1 MNLESL
7 YREEWRRVLAT
18 TVRLTGDFDLSEEA
32 VQDAFVAA
40 LEQWPRDGAP
50 ANPYA
55 WLVSTARNRVVD
67 QLRRR
72 ARFHDSQTE
81 IAQLAALQE
90 FEFDLSEATMVDDQL
105 RLIFT
110 CCHPALALEAQVA
123 LTLRTVCGLATEEI
137 ARGFL
142 VPVATMAQRLV
153 RVKRKIRDAGLPFA
167 VPPRERLAER
177 LDGVMLVVYLVFT
190 EGYAAT
196 SGKVWIRRQ
205 LCDEAIRLGRLLCE
219 LIPRNP
225 KLRALLALMLLHD
238 SRRIARA
245 GPDEEI
251 ITLEEQNRELWDR
264 REIAEGVP
272 LLESAL
278 REGATGEYA
287 LQAAIAA
294 LHARAQRVEDTDWA
308 QIARLYDALLQ
319 KQPSPVVELNRAAA
333 IAMAEGPSRGLEL
346 IDELEARGE
355 LAGYHLLPA
364 ARADLLRRDGRWKEA
379 AEAYR
384 QALALVANDPERR
397 YLTRRLAEVEGGQT
411 PISTRRPALSKP
423 SDSKPP

>member
-50 ANPYA
+50 ASAYA

-72 ARFHDSQTE
+72 ARLSEKGAE
-81 IAQLAALQE
+81 IEQFAALEQPE
-90 FEFDLSEATMVDDQL
+90 IDLSETAMVDDQL

-110 CCHPALALEAQVA
+110 CCHPAIAVDAQVA
-123 LTLRTVCGLATEEI
+123 LTLRTVCGLTTDEI

-153 RVKRKIRDAGLPFA
+153 RVKRKIRDARLPFA
-167 VPPRERLAER
+167 MPPKDELAER

-196 SGKVWIRRQ
+196 SGKLWMRRQ
-205 LCDEAIRLGRLLCE
+205 LCEEAIRLGRLLCE

-225 KLRALLALMLLHD
+225 ELRALLALLLLHD
-238 SRRIARA
+238 SRRMARA

-251 ITLEEQNRELWDR
+251 ITLEEQNRALWDQ

-272 LLESAL
+272 LLEAAL
-278 REGATGEYA
+278 QEGARGEYA

-294 LHARAQRVEDTDWA
+294 LHARAARAEDTDWK
-308 QIARLYDALLQ
+308 QIAGLYQALLQ
-319 KQPSPVVELNRAAA
+319 TRPSPVVELNRAAA
-333 IAMAEGPSRGLEL
+333 IAMAEGPSSGLAL
-346 IDELEARGE
+346 GLALMDALEAKGE

-364 ARADLLRRDGRWKEA
+364 ARADLLRRQGRWREA

-397 YLTRRLAEVEGGQT
+397 YLARRLAEVEGLQSAGGS
-411 PISTRRPALSKP
+411 IIH
-423 SDSKPP
+423 

>member
-72 ARFHDSQTE
+72 ARLADKGTE
-81 IAQLAALQE
+81 IDGLAALEQSE
-90 FEFDLSEATMVDDQL
+90 MDLSESAMIDDQL

-110 CCHPALALEAQVA
+110 CCHPALAVDAQVA
-123 LTLRTVCGLATEEI
+123 LTLRTVCGLTTEEI

-142 VPVATMAQRLV
+142 TPVATMAQRLV
-153 RVKRKIRDAGLPFA
+153 RVKRKIRDARLPFA
-167 VPPRERLAER
+167 MPPKDRLAER

-205 LCDEAIRLGRLLCE
+205 LCEEAIRLGRLLCE
-219 LIPRNP
+219 LIPRNTE
-225 KLRALLALMLLHD
+225 LRALLALMLLHD
-238 SRRIARA
+238 SRRLARTS
-245 GPDEEI
+245 PEEEI
-251 ITLEEQNRELWDR
+251 VTLEEQDRELWDR

-272 LLESAL
+272 LLEAAL
-278 REGATGEYA
+278 REGANGEYA

-294 LHARAQRVEDTDWA
+294 LHARAERAQDTDWV
-308 QIARLYDALLQ
+308 QIARLYDALLR
-319 KQPSPVVELNRAAA
+319 KRASPVVELNRAAA
-333 IAMAEGPSRGLEL
+333 IAMAEGPSAGLAL
-346 IDELEARGE
+346 IDALETKGE

-364 ARADLLRRDGRWKEA
+364 ARADLLRRQGRWREA

-384 QALALVANDPERR
+384 QALDLVANAPERR
-397 YLTRRLAEVEGGQT
+397 YLTRRLAEVEGLQSANGT
-411 PISTRRPALSKP
+411 GVIH
-423 SDSKPP
+423 

>member
-40 LEQWPRDGAP
+40 LEHWPRDGTP
-50 ANPYA
+50 ASPYA

-72 ARFHDSQTE
+72 ARFVEKQADIES
-81 IAQLAALQE
+81 LAGLESCQI
-90 FEFDLSEATMVDDQL
+90 DLSEAAMVDDQL

-110 CCHPALALEAQVA
+110 CCHPALAVEAQVA
-123 LTLRTVCGLATEEI
+123 LTLRTVCGLTTEEI

-142 VPVATMAQRLV
+142 VPAATMAQRLV
-153 RVKRKIRDAGLPFA
+153 RVKRKIRDAQLPFA
-167 VPPRERLAER
+167 MPPKERLAER
-177 LDGVMLVVYLVFT
+177 LDAVMLVVYLVFT

-196 SGKVWIRRQ
+196 SGKIWIRRQ

-225 KLRALLALMLLHD
+225 ELRALLALMLLHD
-238 SRRIARA
+238 SRRMARA
-245 GPDEEI
+245 GPDDEI
-251 ITLEEQNRELWDR
+251 ITLEEQDRALWDR
-264 REIAEGVP
+264 RQIAEGVP

-278 REGATGEYA
+278 REGAAGEYA
-287 LQAAIAA
+287 LQAAVAA
-294 LHARAQRVEDTDWA
+294 LHARAERAEDTDWK

-319 KQPSPVVELNRAAA
+319 KRPSPVVELNRAVAV
-333 IAMAEGPSRGLEL
+333 AMAEGPSSGLAL
-346 IDELEARGE
+346 IGALEAKGE

-364 ARADLLRRDGRWKEA
+364 ARADLLRRQGRWSQA

-384 QALALVANDPERR
+384 QALALVSNDPERR
-397 YLTRRLAEVEGGQT
+397 YLTRRLAEVEGLQSAHGA
-411 PISTRRPALSKP
+411 RH
-423 SDSKPP
+423 

>member
-72 ARFHDSQTE
+72 ARLRDKETE
-81 IAQLAALQE
+81 IAHLAVPGE
-90 FEFDLSEATMVDDQL
+90 PEIDESEFDLSEAAMVDDQL

-137 ARGFL
+137 ARAFL
-142 VPVATMAQRLV
+142 VPVTTMAQRLV

-167 VPPRERLAER
+167 VPSRERLAER
-177 LDGVMLVVYLVFT
+177 LDGIMLVVYLVFT

-219 LIPRNP
+219 LIPRHP
-225 KLRALLALMLLHD
+225 ELRALLALMLLHD

-294 LHARAQRVEDTDWA
+294 LHARAPRVEDTDWA
-308 QIARLYDALLQ
+308 QISRLYDALLQ
-319 KQPSPVVELNRAAA
+319 KQPSPVVELNRAVAV
-333 IAMAEGPSRGLEL
+333 AMAQGPSSGLAL
-346 IDELEARGE
+346 IDQLEAKGE

-364 ARADLLRRDGRWKEA
+364 ARADLLRRDGRWREA

-384 QALALVANDPERR
+384 RALALVANDPERR
-397 YLTRRLAEVEGGQT
+397 YLTRRLAEVEGLQSAGGASNT
-411 PISTRRPALSKP
+411 N
-423 SDSKPP
+423 

>member
-40 LEQWPRDGAP
+40 LEQWPRDGTP
-50 ANPYA
+50 ASAYA

-72 ARFHDSQTE
+72 ARLAEKGTE
-81 IAQLAALQE
+81 IEQFAALE
-90 FEFDLSEATMVDDQL
+90 RPEIDLSEAAMVDDQL

-110 CCHPALALEAQVA
+110 CCHPAIAVDAQVA
-123 LTLRTVCGLATEEI
+123 LTLRTVCGLTTDEI

-153 RVKRKIRDAGLPFA
+153 RVKRKIRDARLPFA
-167 VPPRERLAER
+167 MPPKDRLAER

-196 SGKVWIRRQ
+196 SGKLWIRRQ
-205 LCDEAIRLGRLLCE
+205 LCEEAIRLGRLLCE
-219 LIPRNP
+219 LIPGYP
-225 KLRALLALMLLHD
+225 ELRALLALMLLHD
-238 SRRIARA
+238 SRRMARA

-272 LLESAL
+272 LLEAAL
-278 REGATGEYA
+278 REGARGEYA
-287 LQAAIAA
+287 MQAAIAA
-294 LHARAQRVEDTDWA
+294 LHARAQRAEDTDWM
-308 QIARLYDALLQ
+308 QIAGLYEALLQ
-319 KQPSPVVELNRAAA
+319 KRPSPVVELNRAAA
-333 IAMAEGPSRGLEL
+333 IAMADGPSGGLAL
-346 IDELEARGE
+346 GLTLMDALEAKGE

-364 ARADLLRRDGRWKEA
+364 ARADLLRRQGRWREA

-397 YLTRRLAEVEGGQT
+397 YLARRLAEVEGLQSAGGAG
-411 PISTRRPALSKP
+411 IIH
-423 SDSKPP
+423 

>member
-50 ANPYA
+50 ASPYA
-55 WLVSTARNRVVD
+55 WLVSTARHRVVD

-72 ARFHDSQTE
+72 ARFGQKQRE
-81 IAQLAALQE
+81 MEQVAALEQSDL
-90 FEFDLSEATMVDDQL
+90 DLSEAAMIDDQL

-110 CCHPALALEAQVA
+110 CCHPALAVEAQVA
-123 LTLRTVCGLATEEI
+123 LTLRTVCGLTTEEI

-142 VPVATMAQRLV
+142 TPVATMAQRLV
-153 RVKRKIRDAGLPFA
+153 RVKRKIRDARLPFA
-167 VPPRERLAER
+167 MPPRDRLAER

-196 SGKVWIRRQ
+196 SGKLWIRRQ
-205 LCDEAIRLGRLLCE
+205 LCDEGIRLGRLLCE

-225 KLRALLALMLLHD
+225 ELRALLALMLLHD
-238 SRRIARA
+238 SRRLARA
-245 GPDEEI
+245 SPDEEI
-251 ITLEEQNRELWDR
+251 VTLEEQNRELWDR

-272 LLESAL
+272 LIEAAL
-278 REGATGEYA
+278 REGARGEYA

-294 LHARAQRVEDTDWA
+294 LHARAQRPEETDWT
-308 QIARLYDALLQ
+308 QIARLYDALFQ
-319 KQPSPVVELNRAAA
+319 RQPSPVVELNRAAA
-333 IAMAEGPSRGLEL
+333 IAMAAGPSSGLEL
-346 IDELEARGE
+346 IDALEAKGE

-364 ARADLLRRDGRWKEA
+364 ARADLLRRQSRWREA

-397 YLTRRLAEVEGGQT
+397 YLTRRLAEVEGLQSAGG
-411 PISTRRPALSKP
+411 IS
-423 SDSKPP
+423 DFN

>member
-55 WLVSTARNRVVD
+55 WLVSAARNRVVD
-67 QLRRR
+67 QIRRR
-72 ARFHDSQTE
+72 ARLRDKQTE
-81 IAQLAALQE
+81 IAQLTALE
-90 FEFDLSEATMVDDQL
+90 ESVIDLSEAAMVDDQL

-110 CCHPALALEAQVA
+110 CCHPAIALDAQVA
-123 LTLRTVCGLATEEI
+123 LTLRTVCGLTTEEI

-142 VPVATMAQRLV
+142 VPVPAMAQRLV

-167 VPPRERLAER
+167 VPPREQLAER
-177 LDGVMLVVYLVFT
+177 LDAVMLVVYLVFT

-196 SGKVWIRRQ
+196 SGKIWIRRQ
-205 LCDEAIRLGRLLCE
+205 LCEEAIRLGRLLCE
-219 LIPRNP
+219 LIPRNAE
-225 KLRALLALMLLHD
+225 LRALLALMLLHD
-238 SRRIARA
+238 SRRVARA
-245 GPDEEI
+245 GPDEDI
-251 ITLEEQNRELWDR
+251 ITLEEQNRDLWDQ
-264 REIAEGVP
+264 REIAEGLP

-278 REGATGEYA
+278 RDGASGVYA

-294 LHARAQRVEDTDWA
+294 LHGRARQVEETDWA
-308 QIARLYDALLQ
+308 QIARLYGLLLR
-319 KQPSPVVELNRAAA
+319 KDPSPVVELNLAAA
-333 IAMAEGPSRGLEL
+333 VAMAEGPSRGLEL
-346 IDELEARGE
+346 IDAIEAKGN

-364 ARADLLRRDGRWKEA
+364 ARADLLRRDGRWREA

-384 QALALVANDPERR
+384 QALSLVANDPERR
-397 YLTRRLAEVEGGQT
+397 YLNRRLAEVEGL
-411 PISTRRPALSKP
+411 A
-423 SDSKPP
+423 

>member
-7 YREEWRRVLAT
+7 YRQEWRRVLAT
-18 TVRLTGDFDLSEEA
+18 TLRLTGDFDLSEEA

-40 LEQWPRDGAP
+40 LERWPREGTPDS
-50 ANPYA
+50 PYA

-67 QLRRR
+67 QIRRR
-72 ARFHDSQTE
+72 ARFHEKQSE
-81 IAQLAALQE
+81 IQRQAAMEEAEL
-90 FEFDLSEATMVDDQL
+90 DLSDTAMLDDQL

-110 CCHPALALEAQVA
+110 CCHPALAVELQVA
-123 LTLRTVCGLATEEI
+123 LTLRTVCGLTTEAI

-153 RVKRKIRDAGLPFA
+153 RVKRKIRDAQLPFSI
-167 VPPRERLAER
+167 PPRERLAER

-196 SGKVWIRRQ
+196 SGSTWIRRQ
-205 LCDEAIRLGRLLCE
+205 LCEEAIRLGRLLCE

-225 KLRALLALMLLHD
+225 ELRALLALMLLHD
-238 SRRIARA
+238 SRRIARS
-245 GPDEEI
+245 GPDDEI
-251 ITLEEQNRELWDR
+251 VTLEEQDRELWDR
-264 REIAEGVP
+264 QEIAEGVP

-278 REGATGEYA
+278 RDGACDEYA

-294 LHARAQRVEDTDWA
+294 LHARAKRVEDTDWA
-308 QIARLYDALLQ
+308 QIARLYDALLR
-319 KQPSPVVELNRAAA
+319 KRPSPVVELNRAAA
-333 IAMAEGPSRGLEL
+333 IAMAEGPSSGLIL
-346 IDELEARGE
+346 IAALEAKGE

-364 ARADLLRRDGRWKEA
+364 ARADLLRREGRWMEA

-384 QALALVANDPERR
+384 QALALVTNDPERR
-397 YLTRRLAEVEGGQT
+397 FLERRLEEVEQGGAA
-411 PISTRRPALSKP
+411 PNGRG
-423 SDSKPP
+423 

>member
-40 LEQWPRDGAP
+40 LEQWPRDGTP
-50 ANPYA
+50 ENPYA
-55 WLVSTARNRVVD
+55 WLVGTARHRVLD

-72 ARFHDSQTE
+72 ARVFEKQAEVERLAELERRE
-81 IAQLAALQE
+81 I
-90 FEFDLSEATMVDDQL
+90 DLSEAAMVDDQL

-110 CCHPALALEAQVA
+110 CCHPALDVDAQVA
-123 LTLRTVCGLATEEI
+123 LTLRTVCGLETEEI
-137 ARGFL
+137 ARSFL
-142 VPVATMAQRLV
+142 VPVGTMAQRLV
-153 RVKRKIRDAGLPFA
+153 RVKRKIRDARLPFA
-167 VPPRERLAER
+167 MPPRDRLAER

-196 SGKVWIRRQ
+196 SGKAWIRQ
-205 LCDEAIRLGRLLCE
+205 PLCEEAIRLGRLLCE

-225 KLRALLALMLLHD
+225 ELRALLALMLLHD
-238 SRRIARA
+238 SRRMARV

-251 ITLEEQNRELWDR
+251 VTLEEQDRALWDR

-272 LLESAL
+272 LLEAAL
-278 REGATGEYA
+278 RDGAKSEYA

-294 LHARAQRVEDTDWA
+294 LHARAGRAQETDWA
-308 QIARLYDALLQ
+308 QIARLYSVLL
-319 KQPSPVVELNRAAA
+319 KKRPTAVVELNRAAA
-333 IAMAEGPSRGLEL
+333 VAMAEGPARGLEL
-346 IDELEARGE
+346 IDALEAKGE
-355 LAGYHLLPA
+355 LDGYHLLPA
-364 ARADLLRRDGRWKEA
+364 ARADLLRREGRWNEA

-384 QALALVANDPERR
+384 RALELVTNEPERR
-397 YLTRRLAEVEGGQT
+397 YLSRRLEEVERAGMG
-411 PISTRRPALSKP
+411 
-423 SDSKPP
+423 

>member
-18 TVRLTGDFDLSEEA
+18 TMRLTGDFDLSEEA

-50 ANPYA
+50 TNPYA

-81 IAQLAALQE
+81 IARLTALQDS
-90 FEFDLSEATMVDDQL
+90 EFDLSEAAMVDDQL

-153 RVKRKIRDAGLPFA
+153 RVKRKIRDARLPFA
-167 VPPRERLAER
+167 MPPTEKLAER

-196 SGKVWIRRQ
+196 SGKLWIRRQ
-205 LCDEAIRLGRLLCE
+205 LCDEAIRLGRLLCQ

-225 KLRALLALMLLHD
+225 ELRALLALMLLHD

-245 GPDEEI
+245 SPDEEI
-251 ITLEEQNRELWDR
+251 VTLEEQNRELWDR

-278 REGATGEYA
+278 REGAAGEYA

-294 LHARAQRVEDTDWA
+294 LHARAPRVEDTDWA

-333 IAMAEGPSRGLEL
+333 IAMAEGPSRGLAL
-346 IDELEARGE
+346 IDELQAKGE

-364 ARADLLRRDGRWKEA
+364 ARADLLRRDGRWREA

-397 YLTRRLAEVEGGQT
+397 YLSRRLAEVEGLQSAGG
-411 PISTRRPALSKP
+411 A
-423 SDSKPP
+423 SDITNANN

>member
-40 LEQWPRDGAP
+40 LEQWPREGAP
-50 ANPYA
+50 ASAYA

-72 ARFHDSQTE
+72 ARLSEKGADIEQF
-81 IAQLAALQE
+81 AALE
-90 FEFDLSEATMVDDQL
+90 RPELDLSETAMVDDQL

-110 CCHPALALEAQVA
+110 CCHPAIAVDAQVA
-123 LTLRTVCGLATEEI
+123 LTLRTVCGLTTDEI

-153 RVKRKIRDAGLPFA
+153 RVKRKIRDARLPFA
-167 VPPRERLAER
+167 MPPKGELAER

-196 SGKVWIRRQ
+196 SGKLWMRRQ
-205 LCDEAIRLGRLLCE
+205 LCEEAIRLGRLLCE

-225 KLRALLALMLLHD
+225 EPRALLALMLLHD
-238 SRRIARA
+238 SRRVARA

-251 ITLEEQNRELWDR
+251 ITLEEQNRALWDQ

-272 LLESAL
+272 LLEAAL
-278 REGATGEYA
+278 QEGARGEYA

-294 LHARAQRVEDTDWA
+294 LHARAARAEDTDWK
-308 QIARLYDALLQ
+308 QIAGLYQALLQ
-319 KQPSPVVELNRAAA
+319 TRPSPVVELNRAAA
-333 IAMAEGPSRGLEL
+333 IAMAEGPSNGLAL
-346 IDELEARGE
+346 GLALMDALEAKGE

-364 ARADLLRRDGRWKEA
+364 ARADLLRRQGRWREA

-397 YLTRRLAEVEGGQT
+397 YLARRLAEVEGLQSAGGA
-411 PISTRRPALSKP
+411 IIH
-423 SDSKPP
+423 

>member
-40 LEQWPRDGAP
+40 LEQWPRDGTP
-50 ANPYA
+50 ASPYA

-72 ARFHDSQTE
+72 ARFEDSEAE
-81 IAQLAALQE
+81 IAHLAALNE
-90 FEFDLSEATMVDDQL
+90 STFDLSEAAMVDDQL

-123 LTLRTVCGLATEEI
+123 LTLRTVCGLTTEEI

-142 VPVATMAQRLV
+142 IPVATMAQRLV
-153 RVKRKIRDAGLPFA
+153 RVKRKIRDTRLPFA
-167 VPPRERLAER
+167 IPPRDQLAER

-196 SGKVWIRRQ
+196 SGRSWIRRQ

-225 KLRALLALMLLHD
+225 ELRALLALMLLHD
-238 SRRIARA
+238 SRRMARA

-251 ITLEEQNRELWDR
+251 VTLEEQNRELWDR
-264 REIAEGVP
+264 RQIAEGVP

-278 REGATGEYA
+278 REGASGVYA
-287 LQAAIAA
+287 LQGAIAA
-294 LHARAQRVEDTDWA
+294 LHARAERAEDTDWA
-308 QIARLYDALLQ
+308 QIARLYGALLQ
-319 KQPSPVVELNRAAA
+319 NQPSPVVELNRAAA
-333 IAMAEGPSRGLEL
+333 IAMAEGPSRGLAL
-346 IDELEARGE
+346 IDELESKGE

-364 ARADLLRRDGRWKEA
+364 ARADLLRRDGRFREA

-384 QALALVANDPERR
+384 RALALVANDPERR
-397 YLTRRLAEVEGGQT
+397 YLTRRLAEVEG
-411 PISTRRPALSKP
+411 LH
-423 SDSKPP
+423 

>member
-18 TVRLTGDFDLSEEA
+18 TMRLTGDFDLSEEA

-50 ANPYA
+50 ASPYA

-72 ARFHDSQTE
+72 TRFRETS
-81 IAQLAALQE
+81 AALDQIAALE
-90 FEFDLSEATMVDDQL
+90 QSEIDFSEAAMVDDQL

-110 CCHPALALEAQVA
+110 CCHPALAVEAQVA
-123 LTLRTVCGLATEEI
+123 LTLRTVCGLTTEEI

-142 VPVATMAQRLV
+142 LPVVTMAQRLV
-153 RVKRKIRDAGLPFA
+153 RVKRKIRDARLPFA
-167 VPPRERLAER
+167 MPPKDKLAER

-196 SGKVWIRRQ
+196 SGKLWIRRQ
-205 LCDEAIRLGRLLCE
+205 LCDEAIRLARLLCE

-225 KLRALLALMLLHD
+225 ELRALLALMLLHD
-238 SRRIARA
+238 SRRMARA
-245 GPDEEI
+245 DADEEI
-251 ITLEEQNRELWDR
+251 VTLEEQNRELWDR

-278 REGATGEYA
+278 RDGARSEYA

-294 LHARAQRVEDTDWA
+294 LHARARRAEDTDWK

-319 KQPSPVVELNRAAA
+319 TRPSPVVELNRAAA
-333 IAMAEGPSRGLEL
+333 VAMAEGAARGLAL
-346 IDELEARGE
+346 IDELEGRGE

-364 ARADLLRRDGRWKEA
+364 ARADLLRREGRWMEA

-384 QALALVANDPERR
+384 QALDLVTNDPERR
-397 YLTRRLAEVEGGQT
+397 YLTRRLAEVE
-411 PISTRRPALSKP
+411 ALQSARGANV
-423 SDSKPP
+423 D

>member
-50 ANPYA
+50 ASPYA

-72 ARFHDSQTE
+72 ARFAKKQTE
-81 IAQLAALQE
+81 IEQNAVLE
-90 FEFDLSEATMVDDQL
+90 PSGIDLSNAVMVDDQL

-110 CCHPALALEAQVA
+110 CCHPALAVEAQVA
-123 LTLRTVCGLATEEI
+123 LTLRTVCGLTTEEI

-153 RVKRKIRDAGLPFA
+153 RVKRKIRDARLPFA
-167 VPPRERLAER
+167 MPSREELPER

-196 SGKVWIRRQ
+196 SGKQWIRRQ
-205 LCDEAIRLGRLLCE
+205 LTDQAIRLGRLLCE
-219 LIPRNP
+219 LVPDNP
-225 KLRALLALMLLHD
+225 ELRALLALMLLHD
-238 SRRIARA
+238 SRRMART
-245 GPDEEI
+245 GQDDEI
-251 ITLEEQNRELWDR
+251 VTLEEQDRELWDR

-272 LLESAL
+272 LLEAAL
-278 REGATGEYA
+278 RQGASGQYA

-294 LHARAQRVEDTDWA
+294 VHARAARAEDTDWG
-308 QIARLYDALLQ
+308 QIARLYEVLFE

-333 IAMAEGPSRGLEL
+333 IAMAEGPAIGLTL
-346 IDELEARGE
+346 MDTLEAKGE
-355 LAGYHLLPA
+355 LAGYYLLPA
-364 ARADLLRRDGRWKEA
+364 AQGDLLRRQGRWREA

-384 QALALVANDPERR
+384 QALNLVTNDPERR
-397 YLTRRLAEVEGGQT
+397 YLSRRLAEVEGLQSASRAG
-411 PISTRRPALSKP
+411 IV
-423 SDSKPP
+423 D